1 MHNRRLLTRSF
12 HSWRF
17 GNNYSIIVDTTNTK
31 EDFFHSWRI
40 ITSEENIRKEEDCYI
55 KEEFNYLLP

>member
-12 HSWRF
+12 LVWRR
-17 GNNYSIIVDTTNTK
+17 GNNYSIIIDTTNTK
-31 EDFFHSWRI
+31 ENFFHSWKI